1 MTDPMIV
8 RLSSGEE
15 LIGYIDSGD
24 KITWIKDAAIMIFDK
39 DGLRLYKYMPY
50 AKFED
55 RGLPI
60 KNERIDWI
68 VEPELDLAVNY
79 AKWHFDIIENPD
91 VPQENFDLDI
101 EPQFDSTTIDVE
113 PSDGSGLKL
122 VKP

>member
-1 MTDPMIV
+1 MKDPMIV

-15 LIGYIDSGD
+15 LIGYIQPSD
-24 KITWIKDAAIMIFDK
+24 KVTWLKDPAIMIFDK

-50 AKFED
+50 AKLED
-55 RGLPI
+55 KGLPL

-79 AKWHFDIIENPD
+79 AKWHFDVIENPG
-91 VPQENFDLDI
+91 VSQENFDLDI
-101 EPQFDSTTIDVE
+101 EPQFDSSTVDIE
-113 PSDGSGLKL
+113 ANDGSGLKL